1 MYIMTTGTQ
10 KKGACSRYVF
20 TYLDILTY
28 IKGQTVTKMQHEKF
42 DN

>member
-1 MYIMTTGTQ
+1 MTTGTQ
-10 KKGACSRYVF
+10 KQRGMFYVCF

-28 IKGQTVTKMQHEKF
+28 IKGQTETKMQHEKF